1 MTLECPNCETNY
13 RIAPSSFGEWKS
25 ARIRCRKCGNSFTI
39 DFPATEPPEPPQRP
53 RALTVPRGTP
63 VTAFRPD
70 PPTPVSPVLPPEPSH
85 RSSVQPAGAL
95 GVPVAEELAPA
106 TWIWAGARWEYLARK
121 EPPPAS
127 PREVDLLPHPQ
138 GTPED
143 SSGIDLPHPPS
154 DAGDD
159 TPSVLHTE
167 APPILP
173 LRVSVTP
180 RSKSWSQNSRS
191 FYWSLLAA
199 SVIVVACS
207 LAAAGLVWALATKFI
222 PM

>member
-1 MTLECPNCETNY
+1 MKTHTVYRERDLFLSLECPNCKANY

-25 ARIRCRKCGNSFTI
+25 ALIRCRKCGNSFPVA
-39 DFPATEPPEPPQRP
+39 FSAMEPPEPPQRP
-53 RALTVPRGTP
+53 RPLTVVRGTP

-85 RSSVQPAGAL
+85 RSSVRPVGAL
-95 GVPVAEELAPA
+95 GVPVAEKLAPA
-106 TWIWAGARWEYLARK
+106 IWIWADSGWEYLARK

-154 DAGDD
+154 DAG
-159 TPSVLHTE
+159 
-167 APPILP
+167 
-173 LRVSVTP
+173 
-180 RSKSWSQNSRS
+180 S
-191 FYWSLLAA
+191 FYWSLLAFSA
-199 SVIVVACS
+199 IVVACC
-207 LAAAGLVWALATKFI
+207 LAAAGLFWAVATHFI

>member
-1 MTLECPNCETNY
+1 VL
-13 RIAPSSFGEWKS
+13 
-25 ARIRCRKCGNSFTI
+25 
-39 DFPATEPPEPPQRP
+39 
-53 RALTVPRGTP
+53 RGTP

-106 TWIWAGARWEYLARK
+106 IWIWAESRWEYLAQK
-121 EPPPAS
+121 KVPPAS

-138 GTPED
+138 GTPVD

-154 DAGDD
+154 GAGDD
-159 TPSVLHTE
+159 TPSVPHTE

-173 LRVSVTP
+173 LRGVETL
-180 RSKSWSQNSRS
+180 RSHPWDRDPRS

-199 SVIVVACS
+199 SAIVVACC
-207 LAAAGLVWALATKFI
+207 LAAAGLFWAVATHFI